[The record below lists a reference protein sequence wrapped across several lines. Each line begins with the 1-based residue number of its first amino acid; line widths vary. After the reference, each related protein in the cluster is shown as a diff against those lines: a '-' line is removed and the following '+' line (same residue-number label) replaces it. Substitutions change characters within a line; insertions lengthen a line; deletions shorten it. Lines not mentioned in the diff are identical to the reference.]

1 MLPNILF
8 QILTIAADIV
18 LFLFVWYYL
27 WELRGKEKWI
37 EKERRKTDTNYHHVV
52 DEALSKEQK
61 IIDDATKEATQII
74 ADTQFLTKTS
84 TDEVDK
90 ALKQM
95 EGEIERE
102 AGSTSQEF
110 TKTYSASLQKV
121 ATQSLMQFQT
131 ITKGMETEL
140 QKQTKEFRDTML
152 PRLEKDLEEY
162 KKMKVQQT
170 DRIIT
175 HIIQEVSQEIL
186 NKSLNVEDHQRLL
199 IESLEK
205 AKNEGAFD

>member
-1 MLPNILF
+1 MLPNTLF
-8 QILTIAADIV
+8 QILTIAADLV
-18 LFLFVWYYL
+18 LFIFVWYYI

-37 EKERRKTDTNYHHVV
+37 EKERTKSDSNYHHVV

-61 IIDDATKEATQII
+61 IIDDATKEASEII
-74 ADTQFLTKTS
+74 SDTQFLTKTS
-84 TDEVDK
+84 TEEVNK
-90 ALKQM
+90 ALTQM
-95 EGEIERE
+95 EGTIEKQ

-110 TKTYSASLQKV
+110 TKTYSESLQKV
-121 ATQSLMQFQT
+121 AAHSLTEFQT

-140 QKQTKEFRDTML
+140 QKQTKEFRESLL

-162 KKMKVQQT
+162 KKMKVAQT

-175 HIIQEVSQEIL
+175 HVIQDVSQEIL
-186 NKSLNVEDHQRLL
+186 NKSLTVEDHQRLL
-199 IESLEK
+199 LESLEK